1 MSTATTAMT
10 ADPARGSMALLASG
24 VPLSLLMDLVCGP
37 RSEELLR
44 DERPFGTEHP
54 EPRPA

>member
-1 MSTATTAMT
+1 VSTASTAMT
-10 ADPARGSMALLASG
+10 ADPAAGSMALLKSG
-24 VPLSLLMDLVCGP
+24 VPLSLLMDLVFGP

-44 DERPFGTEHP
+44 DERPSGRGVP